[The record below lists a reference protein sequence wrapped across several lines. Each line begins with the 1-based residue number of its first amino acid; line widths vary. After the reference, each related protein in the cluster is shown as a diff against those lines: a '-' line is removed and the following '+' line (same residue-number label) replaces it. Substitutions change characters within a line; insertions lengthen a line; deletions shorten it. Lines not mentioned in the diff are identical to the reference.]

1 MTIPIVLPDL
11 LIKERAT
18 VPVHS
23 NIAEAIG
30 LGADL
35 FYLVRG
41 LDISGSGYADVL
53 LSDAAKV
60 LQRSNP
66 SIRRRIYR
74 LKELGMITYQRWG
87 DRFRIW
93 YINKARAAAR
103 LSLSSAGATFAC
115 PLNEL
120 HALKEQTAYHTTLD
134 MQRRSEWL
142 AKKSAK
148 ASEQHLVV
156 DPAKVFEKSSEKLP
170 GASVQHIGPNTV
182 FCRENAVLVGASQ
195 QGVANRLGRRSR
207 QTISNRLS
215 DKRRARKGL
224 PPIKRKQLAQAR
236 NAIEYQRQVF
246 QFEETGR
253 TVSPRLFI
261 RRGRCYMSGCA
272 IYSADHAHQ
281 GTSSRRLDQSIKIR
295 RNVTAG
301 VPIRSE

>member
-1 MTIPIVLPDL
+1 MTILIVLPDL
-11 LIKERAT
+11 LIEERAT

-23 NIAEAIG
+23 NIAEALG

-41 LDISGSGYADVL
+41 LDVSGSGYADVF
-53 LSDAAKV
+53 LSDAARV
-60 LQRSNP
+60 LRRSKP

-74 LKELGMITYQRWG
+74 LKELGIITYQRWG

-93 YINKARAAAR
+93 YINKFRAASR

-120 HALKEQTAYHTTLD
+120 HALKEQTAYHTVLD

-170 GASVQHIGPNTV
+170 GASVQYIGPNTV
-182 FCRENAVLVGASQ
+182 FCRENAIPVGASQ
-195 QGVANRLGRRSR
+195 QGVANRLGLRSR

-215 DKRRARKGL
+215 DERRARKGL
-224 PPIKRKQLAQAR
+224 PPIKRKQIAQAK

-253 TVSPRLFI
+253 TASRRLFV
-261 RRGRCYMSGCA
+261 RRGRCYMSGCS
-272 IYSADHAHQ
+272 IYSVEHAHP
-281 GTSSRRLDQSIKIR
+281 GISSRRLDQSIKIR
-295 RNVTAG
+295 QNVTVC
-301 VPIRSE
+301 VPIRSK